1 MKWRGNA
8 PTIPRQAYAE
18 AKAVPIVHKRRPKGS
33 VLAIAMRHR
42 VDPEHLRR
50 ALSRGI
56 KRYEAPP

>member
-1 MKWRGNA
+1 MNA
-8 PTIPRQAYAE
+8 IARAAYDEAMAIPVIR
-18 AKAVPIVHKRRPKGS
+18 KRRPKGS